1 MVGFAPLLAQCYYHN
16 VKKKSKMTKKLSVI
30 EIQTMFHCSDSK
42 IFLQLKGTLQLIT
55 YTIPKSIL
63 ASQMEIEDKEE
74 MHNSVKFN
82 F

>member
-1 MVGFAPLLAQCYYHN
+1 
-16 VKKKSKMTKKLSVI
+16 MTKKLSVI

-42 IFLQLKGTLQLIT
+42 MFLQLKGTLQLIT